1 VGTVQTI
8 SNTGADDEE
17 PQIGIA
23 ANGNG
28 VAVWSSFKASQENVF
43 GRTRTAA
50 GTLGSIQQL
59 STSGLAFSPQVAVNG
74 NGNALADWTRTG
86 TFDRIQAAAG
96 P

>member
-1 VGTVQTI
+1 VQTI
-8 SNTGADDEE
+8 SSSGAFDEE

-28 VAVWSSFKASQENVF
+28 VAVWESFRGSTSKVL

-50 GTLGSIQQL
+50 GSLGSVQSI
-59 STSGLAFSPQVAVNG
+59 STSGLAFSPQVAVNA
-74 NGNALADWTRTG
+74 NGNALAVYTRTG